1 MSLSRNE
8 VTVVQSSTN
17 TTQDIDLVKLISQ
30 LGFTACNP
38 VNGCKAATIDIDGM
52 TCISCVR
59 SIEACLSD
67 VKGIKTSDVS
77 LSDNCALVVIDSNI
91 VSIQQICDAINSCG
105 FVAKTRAQSH
115 NDVKLPVKQD
125 DFSKPDSVD
134 PVTTSTNPSKG
145 SCVVN
150 TEDRLSQLKKAIAN
164 EISVMGCGAEGG
176 NVMNGLHPTD
186 KVAESNEVD
195 AAQCGSADNEV
206 IISISGM
213 TCDSCVKSV
222 HSCISGLPGVTAV
235 TVSLANGMAYVSLS
249 GNVTSAADVAA
260 AVNDIGFDASVSQA
274 PAAVSTAT
282 PGCAANAEVLMAIHG
297 MHCNSC
303 TRAIEDKVSSTVGV
317 HSVVVSLLDETA
329 KIQYNA
335 ELISAQQLKQ
345 LIEKAGNFEA
355 CISSQIGKWTF
366 QLQTFAKCLKFILY
380 KVCILLLLNF
390 IRTVVHC
397 FSVT

>member
-1 MSLSRNE
+1 MSLSQNE
-8 VTVVQSSTN
+8 VTIVQSSTN
-17 TTQDIDLVKLISQ
+17 IAQDTDFVKQISQ

-52 TCISCVR
+52 TCVSCVR

-77 LSDNCALVVIDSNI
+77 LSDNCALVVIDSSI
-91 VSIQQICDAINSCG
+91 VSIQQICDAINSRG

-115 NDVKLPVKQD
+115 NDVKFPVKLD
-125 DFSKPDSVD
+125 DFSQPDSVD
-134 PVTTSTNPSKG
+134 PVTASTNHSKG
-145 SCVVN
+145 LSVVN
-150 TEDRLSQLKKAIAN
+150 TEDRLSQLEKAIAN
-164 EISVMGCGAEGG
+164 EISGMGCGAEGG

-186 KVAESNEVD
+186 RDAECNEVD
-195 AAQCGSADNEV
+195 ANQCNSADNEV

-222 HSCISGLPGVTAV
+222 HSCISALPGITAV
-235 TVSLANGMAYVSLS
+235 TVSLANGTANVSLS
-249 GNVTSAADVAA
+249 GDMTSAADVAA
-260 AVNDIGFDASVSQA
+260 AVNDIGFDASVSHA
-274 PAAVSTAT
+274 PSAVSTLT
-282 PGCAANAEVLMAIHG
+282 PGCAGNAEVLMAVCG

-303 TRAIEDKVSSTVGV
+303 TCAIEDKVSSAVGV

-345 LIEKAGNFEA
+345 LIEKAGNFEVR
-355 CISSQIGKWTF
+355 ISSQIGMWTC
-366 QLQTFAKCLKFILY
+366 QLQSI
-380 KVCILLLLNF
+380 
-390 IRTVVHC
+390 
-397 FSVT
+397 

>member
-8 VTVVQSSTN
+8 VTIVQSSTN
-17 TTQDIDLVKLISQ
+17 TTQDGDFVKLISQ

-77 LSDNCALVVIDSNI
+77 LSDNCALVVIDSSI
-91 VSIQQICDAINSCG
+91 VNVQQICDAINSCG

-115 NDVKLPVKQD
+115 NDVTLPGMHD
-125 DFSKPDSVD
+125 DFSKSDSVD
-134 PVTTSTNPSKG
+134 PVTAGTNHSNG
-145 SCVVN
+145 ACVLN
-150 TEDRLSQLKKAIAN
+150 TDDRISQLRKAISS
-164 EISVMGCGAEGG
+164 EIFEMGGGAEGG
-176 NVMNGLHPTD
+176 NVMNGLHLTD

-195 AAQCGSADNEV
+195 ANQCNSADNEV

-222 HSCISGLPGVTAV
+222 HSCISSLPGVTAV

-249 GNVTSAADVAA
+249 GSMTSAADVAA
-260 AVNDIGFDASVSQA
+260 AVNDIGFDASVSQV
-274 PAAVSTAT
+274 PAAISAVT
-282 PGCAANAEVLMAIHG
+282 PGCTANAEVLMAVRG

-303 TRAIEDKVSSTVGV
+303 TRAIEDKVSRAVGV

-355 CISSQIGKWTF
+355 SISSKIGKWNF
-366 QLQTFAKCLKFILY
+366 SCRQCLKYTPCL
-380 KVCILLLLNF
+380 KK
-390 IRTVVHC
+390 TVPTYFFAPC
-397 FSVT
+397 LSNMNRFQ